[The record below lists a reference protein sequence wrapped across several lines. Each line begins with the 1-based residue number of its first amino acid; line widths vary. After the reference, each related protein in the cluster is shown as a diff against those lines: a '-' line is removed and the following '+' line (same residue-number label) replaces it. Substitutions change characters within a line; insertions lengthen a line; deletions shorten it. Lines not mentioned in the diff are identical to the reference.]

1 MARHG
6 VLFALLLLAV
16 AVAGAEP
23 ERAPEEAAQLQVLP
37 RPLVIELP
45 TEERCRDGADEEGA
59 AELRCASWR
68 MAGEANN
75 LAPWTALPEEC
86 APHVRRYL
94 TGPAYRSDLEL
105 VAREASAFAR
115 AAATATAARAV
126 APDAAWVFDVDETLL
141 SNLPY
146 YAQHG
151 YGLELFDHLEFDKWV
166 ERGEAPAIP
175 SSLSL
180 YNEVREL
187 GFKTFLLT
195 GRSEGHEGVTVDNLR
210 KEGFHEWDKLILR
223 APADRKKT
231 ATDYKSEKRKEM
243 EAEGYKI
250 LGNSGDQWSDLLGY
264 SMSAR
269 SFKLPNPMYYI
280 P

>member
-1 MARHG
+1 MARRG
-6 VLFALLLLAV
+6 ALFALVLLAV
-16 AVAGAEP
+16 AGAAAAEP
-23 ERAPEEAAQLQVLP
+23 ERASEEASQLQVLP

-45 TEERCRDGADEEGA
+45 TEEDAA

-75 LAPWTALPEEC
+75 LAPWTALPDEC

-94 TGPAYRSDLEL
+94 AGPAYRSDLDL
-105 VAREASAFAR
+105 VAREASAYAR
-115 AAATATAARAV
+115 AAAA
-126 APDAAWVFDVDETLL
+126 DAYNAWVFDVDETLL

-151 YGLELFDHLEFDKWV
+151 YGLDLFDHLQFDRWV

-175 SSLSL
+175 SSLTL
-180 YNEVREL
+180 YNEVRDL

-210 KEGFHEWDKLILR
+210 KEGFHDWDKLILR